1 MKSILSVLFIGLA
14 ITHSGN
20 LTLKHN
26 GNVLENIHRSDYDKI
41 PFEQVMV
48 DTRQLHSLMNKLEKK
63 VYVKPIN
70 ASFNPHGKLISEKAG
85 QMLDREEFIHQ
96 FYTYYFQQGETVL
109 DIPLKSIYP
118 KVDSELLSSIQSKQI
133 GYYITYFN
141 SHNKERTH
149 NIRLAANA
157 INGQV
162 VLPGEAFSFNKAVG
176 KRTSEKG
183 YMKAPIIVKGELSE
197 GIGGGICQVSSTLFN
212 AVDKVGVNI
221 VERFSHSRRVPY
233 VPPKRDATVSWYGPD
248 FVFKNPHSQPI
259 LIRANVYGG
268 QLIVRIFSS
277 ERLNDHSKTVPNA
290 PSKLPV
296 EILSGEQ

>member
-1 MKSILSVLFIGLA
+1 MKTLLSVLFISVA
-14 ITHSGN
+14 IIHPGN
-20 LTLKHN
+20 LILKHK
-26 GNVLENIHRSDYDKI
+26 GNVLENIYRSEYDKI
-41 PFEQVMV
+41 PFEQIMV
-48 DTRQLHSLMNKLEKK
+48 DSRQLHSLMNRLEKK

-70 ASFNPHGKLISEKAG
+70 ASFNPNGKLISEKAG

-96 FYTYYFQQGETVL
+96 FYTHYFQQGKTVL
-109 DIPLKSIYP
+109 NIPLKPIYP

-133 GYYITYFN
+133 SYYITYFN
-141 SHNKERTH
+141 SYNKERTH

-157 INGQV
+157 VNGQV
-162 VLPGEAFSFNKAVG
+162 VLPGEAFSFNKTVG
-176 KRTSEKG
+176 NRTSEKG
-183 YMKAPIIVKGELSE
+183 YMKAPVIVRGELSE

-212 AVDKVGVNI
+212 AVDQVGVNI

-248 FVFKNPHSQPI
+248 FVFINPHSQPI

-277 ERLNDHSKTVPNA
+277 EGINHKTVPNA